1 MEHLPLDTRSI
12 VDELRSAPRPLSGE
26 RPRAWMPSASFAA
39 LLEDADR
46 TPVLLNDH
54 LSWLHDNCDLT
65 QALAPPEGSGL
76 KAWAKRL
83 VHRAVLAVMRP
94 YLVKVQ
100 DCVSVTVRALD
111 SVARRVDDQAATQ
124 LRSIGA
130 IRADLVD
137 FAQHVDERLDE

>member
-1 MEHLPLDTRSI
+1 
-12 VDELRSAPRPLSGE
+12 
-26 RPRAWMPSASFAA
+26 MPSASFAA

-100 DCVSVTVRALD
+100 DCASVTVRALD

>member
-1 MEHLPLDTRSI
+1 
-12 VDELRSAPRPLSGE
+12 
-26 RPRAWMPSASFAA
+26 MPSASFDA

-76 KAWAKRL
+76 KASAKRL

-100 DCVSVTVRALD
+100 DCISVTVRALD

-124 LRSIGA
+124 LRSVGA
-130 IRADLVD
+130 MRADLVD
-137 FAQHVDERLDE
+137 FAQYVDERLDE